1 MLVRKNSLYNYTVSP
16 FTVLLKNS
24 HVLCVPFTGICGSC
38 SMNIGGENTLACISR
53 IDQSLAKPVK
63 VYPLPHMYVIKDLV
77 PDLTNLYE
85 QYCSIEPWLQRTER
99 SETKEFYQ
107 SMDERKQLDGLYE
120 CILCFCC
127 STSCPAYWWHPEKY
141 LGPAVLLQAYRW
153 LSDSRVS

>member
-1 MLVRKNSLYNYTVSP
+1 
-16 FTVLLKNS
+16 
-24 HVLCVPFTGICGSC
+24 
-38 SMNIGGENTLACISR
+38 MNIGGENTLACISR

-107 SMDERKQLDGLYE
+107 SMDERKQLYFMSRLLVASRE
-120 CILCFCC
+120 VFR
-127 STSCPAYWWHPEKY
+127 SSCPSASIS
-141 LGPAVLLQAYRW
+141 LAL
-153 LSDSRVS
+153 